1 MRQRKGATCQKA
13 SLTYNLPK
21 QLSQT
26 INNTG
31 ITFEDDTVKWHWI
44 ASISVICLVIAEV
57 TMVIALFDIEDEERF
72 FECFSVLCFCF
83 VGFLKFLSLN
93 CNHKQWSFIL
103 SNITELEKEQISYE
117 PPSVEYETDDE
128 SDDENETFH
137 FPHHINSYT
146 AQFQAV
152 STFLFRMYTTTL
164 IIFVVS
170 PFVEYAFRRIL
181 GERVEWLR
189 VLPGWEPFAN
199 KSFVGHVIN
208 IIVEI
213 IGSCYCV
220 VLHVAFDLMSIGV
233 MIFICG
239 QFSLLR
245 VYSENIG
252 GTGRH
257 WQMSKRRNE
266 RAHQR
271 IISCHKIHVLLMNTS
286 NELSKLLANIL
297 GVYFFLATLTLCSV
311 AVQLNSELS
320 SMQLVSLV
328 QYTCATLTQLYL
340 YCRYG
345 DNVLHESSIG
355 MGQGPFGAAHWCLGP
370 RTRRELAM
378 LGAGMMLPR
387 YVAAGPFMR
396 LDLPSLINVVRTA
409 YSYYAVIRQ

>member
-1 MRQRKGATCQKA
+1 MRQRKGATYHKA
-13 SLTYNLPK
+13 SPTYNLRK
-21 QLSQT
+21 QITQT

-31 ITFEDDTVKWHWI
+31 ITFEDDRIKWHWI
-44 ASISVICLVIAEV
+44 ASVSVICFVIADV
-57 TMVIALFDIEDEERF
+57 AMIIALFSVDDEERF

-93 CNHKQWSFIL
+93 CNHKQWSSIL
-103 SNITELEKEQISYE
+103 SNITALEKEQISYE
-117 PPSVEYETDDE
+117 PASVEYE
-128 SDDENETFH
+128 SDDENETFN
-137 FPHHINSYT
+137 FPQYINSYT

-152 STFLFRMYTTTL
+152 STFLFRMYITTL
-164 IIFVVS
+164 IIFAVS
-170 PFVEYAFRRIL
+170 PFVEYAFLRIL
-181 GERVEWLR
+181 GEHVEWLR
-189 VLPGWEPFAN
+189 ILPGWEPFAN

-208 IIVEI
+208 IIIEI

-220 VLHVAFDLMSIGV
+220 ILHVAFDLTSIGV

-252 GTGRH
+252 GKGRH
-257 WQMSKRRNE
+257 WQLSKRRDE

-271 IISCHKIHVLLMNTS
+271 IIRCHKIHGLLMNTS
-286 NELSKLLANIL
+286 NELSKLLTNVL
-297 GVYFFLATLTLCSV
+297 GVYIFLATLTLCSV

-355 MGQGPFGAAHWCLGP
+355 MGQGPFGAAHWCLSP
-370 RTRRELAM
+370 RTRRELAL

-387 YVAAGPFMR
+387 YIRAGPFTR